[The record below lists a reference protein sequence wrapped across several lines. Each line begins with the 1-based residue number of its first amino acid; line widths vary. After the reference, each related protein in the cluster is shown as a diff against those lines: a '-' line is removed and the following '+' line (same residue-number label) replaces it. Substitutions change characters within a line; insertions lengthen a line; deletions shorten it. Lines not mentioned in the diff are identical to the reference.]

1 MSPATLLPTVACCL
15 VAIAAAAERPASLV
29 RNGGCEQSSAWTLAD
44 SRFAEGGNPGRCL
57 RIVGAGAA
65 IQDVLVARQTLTLT
79 VAVDVLANGVKA
91 HEGKPGYAFAAV
103 YQTDETGRLLANHDF
118 VQITGTQDWQRRSYT
133 FRVDPG
139 ADYVSLRCGLFQA
152 EGEVRFRQ
160 LDARAGERGQTAGRS
175 HRAGESSPAAGRG
188 GDSESARSAGTGAP
202 SPPQTIAAVLNE
214 AGLET
219 RLLSAG
225 ELADPTLLNTSRFD
239 LLVLPTGQTFPAAAR
254 LATIEFLRH
263 GGSFLSMGGYTFN
276 HLVRKVEGRW
286 IEERQIVQ
294 RQLDDAMQSSR
305 SLLADGGFEQ
315 GDPPVGGSALDGA
328 WRRSSK
334 LCRLVTEGAKEGRR
348 CAQVS
353 DPPGDLFWTELP
365 CKPGRTYR
373 ITGWMRTRGVNG
385 LGMAYMAVYQ
395 HDAAGKIV
403 EFRDFAVARGT
414 TDWQQFSYD
423 FTPQP
428 SVARLRIPLGLFQAR
443 GTAWFDDIRL
453 GDVTAIDYRP
463 MNTATG
469 KPADGLEVAAAQIG
483 VFDASFPLKR
493 ARSIRTAMGQSVV
506 SRAVELSGDFQGW
519 AASGVIGYDM
529 RGGFRC
535 WPPMTAL
542 ARPRGAAGAMVV
554 NYQGFYS
561 GSCWAYFGIENV
573 DLFRD
578 PKSAAA
584 QALQDVARFLV
595 WKTFLRNLKTDHRLY
610 HRGEPVAVSVTVEN
624 RVAGP
629 RARRTGLRCGRWTLD
644 SPPIRASKTVLIE
657 PCAAEARVEEFHF
670 PGPEFWNT
678 ARSKRTASRSAIC
691 HSERSE
697 ESAQFSEILR
707 YAQDDTAELP
717 CCKTIGTGHTGKD
730 SSTGSELPATPTQ
743 SQEVGLWRVSA
754 GLLLD
759 GRPVD
764 QLTSGFVLEQ
774 PAAMQSGPALR
785 FKGNYFTLDGRPQ
798 FLFGSDTYHS
808 IYNSASENPLTWAGE
823 LAACATWAWT
833 CTRTCNTPS
842 PATSST
848 KTTGAVPCAAQLTQQ
863 RRLVF
868 MPGML
873 IGHNVAVGDREL
885 AAQRLR
891 WPVRRAA
898 PRRAGAAP
906 LHQRRLPAQRRRAS
920 AGLRSRCGTGG
931 WRNDTGRSSG
941 SCAVWGGDAVRG
953 AWGRSSSRR
962 RTRGGGTTQRC
973 WTSLRF
979 ENCLMLRRNQ
989 AHVAAVREH
998 DRDRPITLEYYQHPT
1013 GGIDLV
1019 NSIDGQDV
1027 CNFGFFDRPGADL
1040 ENLPLQIRWND
1051 LRVARQR
1058 REAWANTA

>member
-152 EGEVRFRQ
+152 EGEVRFDNWTLVPGSEAKR
-160 LDARAGERGQTAGRS
+160 LDEVTEPANHPPRPGVAAILNQPDLPVQGARRR
-175 HRAGESSPAAGRG
+175 R
-188 GDSESARSAGTGAP
+188 
-202 SPPQTIAAVLNE
+202 QTIAAVLNE

-519 AASGVIGYDM
+519 AASGVIGYDSA
-529 RGGFRC
+529 R
-535 WPPMTAL
+535 WIPLL
-542 ARPRGAAGAMVV
+542 AAYDRFGRPRGAAGAMVV

-624 RVAGP
+624 RGSRP
-629 RARRTGLRCGRWTLD
+629 RRGELVVTLRPMD
-644 SPPIRASKTVLIE
+644 AHSPPIRASKTVLIE
-657 PCAAEARVEEFHF
+657 PRAAEARVEEFHF

-678 ARSKRTASRSAIC
+678 ARSKRTELRSAIC

-707 YAQDDTAELP
+707 YAQDDTEELP

-730 SSTGSELPATPTQ
+730 SSTGSETPGHTDP
-743 SQEVGLWRVSA
+743 EPR
-754 GLLLD
+754 
-759 GRPVD
+759 GRPVAS
-764 QLTSGFVLEQ
+764 LGRVAARR
-774 PAAMQSGPALR
+774 PA
-785 FKGNYFTLDGRPQ
+785 GR
-798 FLFGSDTYHS
+798 
-808 IYNSASENPLTWAGE
+808 
-823 LAACATWAWT
+823 
-833 CTRTCNTPS
+833 
-842 PATSST
+842 ST
-848 KTTGAVPCAAQLTQQ
+848 HV
-863 RRLVF
+863 
-868 MPGML
+868 
-873 IGHNVAVGDREL
+873 
-885 AAQRLR
+885 
-891 WPVRRAA
+891 
-898 PRRAGAAP
+898 
-906 LHQRRLPAQRRRAS
+906 
-920 AGLRSRCGTGG
+920 GLRPRTA
-931 WRNDTGRSSG
+931 RR
-941 SCAVWGGDAVRG
+941 DAVRPG
-953 AWGRSSSRR
+953 VAIQGQLLHARRPPAVSCSAAIRIIRSTTRR
-962 RTRGGGTTQRC
+962 
-973 WTSLRF
+973 
-979 ENCLMLRRNQ
+979 
-989 AHVAAVREH
+989 AK
-998 DRDRPITLEYYQHPT
+998 
-1013 GGIDLV
+1013 
-1019 NSIDGQDV
+1019 
-1027 CNFGFFDRPGADL
+1027 
-1040 ENLPLQIRWND
+1040 IR
-1051 LRVARQR
+1051 
-1058 REAWANTA
+1058 